1 MSNSLHS
8 YSKPDITIYG
18 TYLTLVFTGWLML
31 FSIGYNE
38 TGYSLDTFFSTPL
51 GKQSIWIGLSFFVF
65 VALQFIDW
73 KFWQTMAVPVYGISL
88 ALLAGLFIFGV
99 SINGATSWYRL
110 GGMTIQPSE
119 FAKVGTSLVVASFL
133 SNYNTDLK
141 SVQSIGTLVLLI
153 TAPMLLILLQPDA
166 GSAFIYGSFL
176 LVMYRAGLS
185 TRFYIITFFA
195 AFMLVMG
202 LMYPA
207 LNISITLALAASA
220 ILIYLAKPK
229 FYISLIFILF
239 LIAFYDVFHKFPEYH
254 FYQLA
259 GSVGL
264 LFFLIGILWNR
275 KKKREVSLIVL
286 FFLMGSLIS
295 GGANWSFNHVLK
307 SHQQQRINVWLHPDL
322 VKNKD
327 AGYNLEKSKIAI
339 GAGGFAGKGFL
350 QGDMT
355 KGNFVPEQ
363 TTDFI
368 FCTVGEEHGFIGSAL
383 IIGLFLFLLI
393 RIVMVAERQRSK
405 FAMYYGYCVAGI
417 IFVHFLINIGMTMG
431 LAPIIGVPLPF
442 LSKGGSS
449 LLGFSILLGILVKID
464 SKRY

>member
-1 MSNSLHS
+1 MSNSLNS
-8 YSKPDITIYG
+8 FSKPDITIYG
-18 TYLTLVFTGWLML
+18 TYLALVFTGWLML
-31 FSIGYNE
+31 FSIGYND
-38 TGYSLDTFFSTPL
+38 TGYTLNTFFATPL
-51 GKQSIWIGLSFFVF
+51 GKQTIWIGISFFVF

-73 KFWQTMAVPVYGISL
+73 KFWQTMAVPIYVIGL
-88 ALLAGLFIFGV
+88 VLLAGLFVAGTN
-99 SINGATSWYRL
+99 INGATSWYRL
-110 GGMTIQPSE
+110 GSVTIQPSE
-119 FAKVGTSLVVASFL
+119 FAKISTALVVASFL

-141 SVQSIGTLVLLI
+141 SLQSIGTLILLI
-153 TAPMLLILLQPDA
+153 MAPMLLILLQPDA

-185 TRFYIITFFA
+185 TKFYIIAFFGIA
-195 AFMLVMG
+195 MLILG
-202 LMYPA
+202 LKYPA
-207 LNISITLALAASA
+207 LSNTMVLTFIGMA

-229 FYISLIFILF
+229 LYI
-239 LIAFYDVFHKFPEYH
+239 LIAFIVYIIANYDIFQKFPEYH
-254 FYQLA
+254 LYQLTTN
-259 GSVGL
+259 VGL
-264 LFFLIGILWNR
+264 LFFVVGILWNR
-275 KKKREVSLIVL
+275 KKKREVSLVVI
-286 FFLMGSLIS
+286 FFLLGTLIS
-295 GGANWSFNHVLK
+295 GGANWSFNHVLRP
-307 SHQQQRINVWLHPDL
+307 HQQQRINVWLHPEL

-368 FCTVGEEHGFIGSAL
+368 FCTIGEEHGFIGSAL
-383 IIGLFLFLLI
+383 VIGLFLFLLI
-393 RIVMVAERQRSK
+393 RIITIAERQRSQ